1 MSETSVPSAAES
13 SAAQPTTA
21 ELTAAQRSAVT
32 ELLRVSPVADELGRR
47 FARAGHELHLVGG
60 SVRDA
65 LLGRLGN
72 DLDFCT
78 DAHPDDTL
86 RVLKGWAEATW
97 ETGREFGT
105 IGAQYG
111 GLRLE
116 VTTFRAESYDQVT
129 RNPVVEYGTNLID
142 DLQRRDFTI
151 NAMAV
156 SLPGHRFTDPYGGLT
171 DLTAR
176 LIRTPS
182 TPRQSFGDDPLR
194 MLRAA
199 RFAAQL
205 RFTVQ
210 PEVRAAMTAMAADLD
225 RITAERIRD
234 EFTKLLC
241 GVDPITGLRLL
252 VDTGLADR
260 FLPELSG
267 LKLEIDEHAQ
277 HKDVY
282 EHTLTVVSNAVAL
295 EEQGCDFIL
304 RMAAL
309 MHDVG
314 KPATKAVGP
323 DGRVSFHHH
332 EVVGAKL
339 TKQRLKAMR
348 YPKDVISPVV
358 ALVGLHLRFYGYG
371 RGEWTD
377 SAVRRYVADAGD
389 LLPRLHK
396 LTRSDCTTRNRRK
409 ARQLAA
415 DYDAL
420 EERIARIQSE
430 EDLARVRPD
439 LDGNAIMELLGVPPG
454 PLVGQAWRHLKELR
468 LDRGPMDRD
477 EAEAELLRWAR
488 DQGITG

>member
-1 MSETSVPSAAES
+1 MSEASAPH
-13 SAAQPTTA
+13 AADRRD
-21 ELTAAQRSAVT
+21 LTAAQRNAVA

-47 FARAGHELHLVGG
+47 FAKAGHELHLVGG

-65 LLGRLGN
+65 LLGRLGD

-78 DAHPDDTL
+78 DAHPDETL
-86 RVLKGWAEATW
+86 RVVRGWAESIW

-105 IGAQYG
+105 IGLQRD

-116 VTTFRAESYDQVT
+116 ITTFRAESYDQVT
-129 RNPVVEYGTNLID
+129 RNPVVEYGT
-142 DLQRRDFTI
+142 DLAEDLKRRDFTI

-156 SLPGHRFTDPYGGLT
+156 SLPDHRFTDPHGGLA
-171 DLTAR
+171 DLAAKV
-176 LIRTPS
+176 IRTPG
-182 TPRQSFGDDPLR
+182 TPRESFGDDPLR

-205 RFTVQ
+205 RFAVHPDVHT
-210 PEVRAAMTAMAADLD
+210 AMSRMAADLD

-241 GVDPITGLRLL
+241 GADPITGLRLL
-252 VDTGLADR
+252 VDTGLAER
-260 FLPELSG
+260 FLPELTG

-282 EHTLTVVSNAVAL
+282 EHTLTVVSNAVSY
-295 EEQGCDFIL
+295 EEDGPDFVL

-314 KPATKAVGP
+314 KPATKSVGP

-332 EVVGAKL
+332 EVVGARM
-339 TKQRLKAMR
+339 TKNRMKAMR
-348 YPKDVISPVV
+348 YSKEITSQVV
-358 ALVGLHLRFYGYG
+358 GLVALHLRFYGYG

-409 ARQLAA
+409 AAQLAA

-420 EERIARIQSE
+420 EERIARIAAE

-454 PLVGQAWRHLKELR
+454 PVVGRAWKHLKELR
-468 LDRGPMDRD
+468 LERGPLDRE

-488 DQGITG
+488 EQDL

>member
-1 MSETSVPSAAES
+1 MSELNS
-13 SAAQPTTA
+13 
-21 ELTAAQRSAVT
+21 AQRKAVA
-32 ELLRVSPVADELGRR
+32 ELLRVSPISDELGHR
-47 FARAGHELHLVGG
+47 FAAAGHELHLVGG

-65 LLGRLGN
+65 LLSRLGD

-78 DAHPDDTL
+78 DAHPDETL
-86 RVLKGWAEATW
+86 AVVKGWADAIW

-105 IGAQYG
+105 IGVQKD
-111 GLRLE
+111 GLRIE
-116 VTTFRAESYDQVT
+116 ITTFRAEAYDGVT
-129 RNPVVEYGTNLID
+129 RNPSVTYGTSLLD

-156 SLPGHRFTDPYGGLT
+156 SVPGHVFTDPYGGLS
-171 DLTAR
+171 DLAAG
-176 LIRTPS
+176 LIRTPAA
-182 TPRQSFGDDPLR
+182 PEMSFSDDPLR

-199 RFAAQL
+199 RFASKL
-205 RFTVQ
+205 EFTVD
-210 PEVRAAMTAMAADLD
+210 ETVISAMRDMAADLD

-234 EFTKLLC
+234 EFTKLLS
-241 GVDPITGLRLL
+241 GADPVTGLRLL

-282 EHTLTVVSNAVAL
+282 EHTLIVVRNAIRL
-295 EEQGCDFIL
+295 EGDGGCDFVL

-309 MHDVG
+309 MHDIG
-314 KPATKAVGP
+314 KPATKDVGR

-332 EVVGAKL
+332 EVVGARL
-339 TKQRLKAMR
+339 TKQRMKAMR
-348 YPKDVISPVV
+348 YPKDLTADVV
-358 ALVGLHLRFYGYG
+358 DLVALHLRFYGYG

-377 SAVRRYVADAGD
+377 SAVRRYVTDAGP
-389 LLPRLHK
+389 LLTRLHK
-396 LTRSDCTTRNRRK
+396 LTRSDVTTRNRRK
-409 ARQLAA
+409 AAQLAA

-420 EERIARIQSE
+420 EERIDRLAAE

-454 PLVGQAWRHLKELR
+454 PIVGKAWKYLKELR
-468 LDRGPMDRD
+468 LDRGPLSRD
-477 EAEAELLRWAR
+477 EAEAELLKWAR
-488 DQGITG
+488 DNGVS

>member
-1 MSETSVPSAAES
+1 MSVLNT
-13 SAAQPTTA
+13 AQ
-21 ELTAAQRSAVT
+21 QNAVT

-47 FARAGHELHLVGG
+47 FSAAGHELHLVGG

-65 LLGRLGN
+65 LLGRLGD

-78 DAHPDDTL
+78 DARPEQTL
-86 RVLKGWAEATW
+86 ALVQGWADAIW

-105 IGAQYG
+105 IGIQKN

-116 VTTFRAESYDQVT
+116 VTTFRAEAYDGVT
-129 RNPVVEYGTNLID
+129 RNPVVSYGNSLLD
-142 DLQRRDFTI
+142 DLERRDFTI

-156 SLPGHRFTDPYGGLT
+156 SLPGHDFTDPYGGLN
-171 DLTAR
+171 DLAAR
-176 LIRTPS
+176 VIRTPAAPS
-182 TPRQSFGDDPLR
+182 LSFGDDPLR

-199 RFAAQL
+199 RFAAKL
-205 RFTVQ
+205 RFAVD
-210 PEVRAAMTAMAADLD
+210 PPVVEAMRDMAADLD

-241 GVDPITGLRLL
+241 GSDPITGLRLL

-282 EHTLTVVSNAVAL
+282 EHTLIVVSNAIRL
-295 EEQGCDFIL
+295 EGDTGPDFVL

-314 KPATKAVGP
+314 KPATKAVGR

-332 EVVGAKL
+332 EVVGARL
-339 TKQRLKAMR
+339 TKQRMKAMK
-348 YPKDVISPVV
+348 YPKDVTGEVV
-358 ALVGLHLRFYGYG
+358 ELVALHLRFYGYG

-377 SAVRRYVADAGD
+377 SAVRRYVTDAGP
-389 LLPRLHK
+389 LLERLHK
-396 LTRSDCTTRNRRK
+396 LTRSDVTTRNKRK
-409 ARQLAA
+409 AAGLAA

-420 EERIARIQSE
+420 EERISRIAAE

-439 LDGNAIMELLGVPPG
+439 LDGNAIMELLGLPPG
-454 PLVGQAWRHLKELR
+454 PVVGQAWRFLKELR
-468 LDRGPMDRD
+468 LDRGPLSRD
-477 EAEAELLRWAR
+477 EAEAELFKWAR
-488 DQGITG
+488 DHGHLA